1 MILFLFLFSNEH
13 ILSDNMLS
21 WQEIQGGLVKRRVRL
36 TNKAMEML
44 KNYQGDIDRLRQ
56 ELQQKDKLMEGIV
69 ILMTKILERDADEV
83 NMKYDDDRGNMKY
96 DDDQCVK
103 EHGSALCCAVC
114 THSFNARERRPTLL
128 TTCGHSVCK
137 DCIRERSNR
146 GLLHCPICR
155 KFQNMAASDLPTN
168 WAVLSKISKKDDFM
182 NNEKGTNEQ
191 LTNPVMMSF
200 EEQIE
205 HALNLSCREMLRLE
219 VSHSIEKDPTSDSS
233 TTCLNKNSKLLTSPV
248 MLSYEEQ
255 LQCALIRSRRGTS
268 VKNEEDQAA
277 CAYSFDSVN
286 CVREDDE
293 LKLSFE
299 EQLQRALILSCH
311 ENNSTSNS
319 QHKEEEPHESF
330 TSYSLQDNCSENMNE
345 QITHVGD
352 CCAISAVIDNNI
364 RQKEHETL
372 RGAVDPLSDELASE
386 GSQEGNEWN
395 NCQDGQ
401 PYTTIKQ
408 ETSVD
413 EDNHCLKKENEC
425 NVNMEKLLREQDDLM
440 LALALHMSLTE
451 VEQAQE
457 SSEDSE
463 E

>member
-1 MILFLFLFSNEH
+1 
-13 ILSDNMLS
+13 
-21 WQEIQGGLVKRRVRL
+21 
-36 TNKAMEML
+36 MEML

-103 EHGSALCCAVC
+103 GKEATGDS
-114 THSFNARERRPTLL
+114 S
-128 TTCGHSVCK
+128 
-137 DCIRERSNR
+137 I
-146 GLLHCPICR
+146 
-155 KFQNMAASDLPTN
+155 
-168 WAVLSKISKKDDFM
+168 VLFVKDDFM